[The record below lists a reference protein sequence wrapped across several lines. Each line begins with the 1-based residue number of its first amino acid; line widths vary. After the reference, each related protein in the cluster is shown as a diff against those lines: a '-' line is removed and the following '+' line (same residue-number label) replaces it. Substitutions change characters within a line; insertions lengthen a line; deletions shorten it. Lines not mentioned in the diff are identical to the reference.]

1 VRVKVKNSHF
11 TFSTYTFYLLTQ
23 RSSKAKPVP
32 TFKPSHLPTFKPSHL
47 PTYMSVQLYDTHSRS
62 IKILAPEPGEPLRF
76 YCCGPTVYGPAHIG
90 NFRTFLIQDVLRRV
104 LEVDGTEV
112 KHVRN
117 ITDVDDK
124 TIRQSQSEGLALS
137 DFTSKWTEK
146 FHTDCDALNM
156 RAPMIE
162 PSAVEHL
169 PQQIALIETLI
180 EKGHAYATADG
191 SVYFR
196 VSSFENYGS
205 LSRLKQREIRTQDK
219 NSAGEL
225 NDADEYDRESVTD
238 FALWKARKPED
249 GDNYWASP
257 WGEGR
262 PGWHLECSAMVDS
275 AFDGQTIDLHGG
287 GIDLCFPHHEN
298 EIAQSECAHGHD
310 FCRHWFHSAH
320 LMVEGAKMSK
330 SLGNLYTL
338 EDLREKGFSPM
349 VVRYTL
355 IAGSYRQ
362 QLNFT
367 FDGLHA
373 SQSALAKLERFADS
387 LLEKSGE
394 DRAALASYISAE
406 APGDFGRFAKAWDA
420 LRNNLN
426 TAACLGAIFGVLG
439 SNPAATLDAE
449 GARAMLRA
457 FGSLLYALGIELFTV
472 EEKQS
477 NAPENIQTLA
487 QQRWE
492 AKKAKDFAQAD
503 ALRHELL
510 EKGWLVKDGKDGF
523 ELEPK

>member
-1 VRVKVKNSHF
+1 
-11 TFSTYTFYLLTQ
+11 
-23 RSSKAKPVP
+23 
-32 TFKPSHLPTFKPSHL
+32 
-47 PTYMSVQLYDTHSRS
+47 MSVQLYDTHSRS
-62 IKILAPEPGEPLRF
+62 VQALEPESDKPLRF

-90 NFRTFLIQDVLRRV
+90 NFRTFLIQDTLRRV
-104 LEVDGTEV
+104 LEVDGTAV

-124 TIRQSQSEGLALS
+124 TIRQSQVEGMSLG
-137 DFTSKWTEK
+137 DFTVKWTEK

-156 RAPMIE
+156 LAPSIE
-162 PSAVEHL
+162 PSAVAHI
-169 PQQIALIETLI
+169 PQQIALVEKLV
-180 EKGHAYATADG
+180 EKGHAYATEDG

-205 LSRLKQREIRTQDK
+205 LSKLKQRELKTQEA

-238 FALWKARKPED
+238 FALWKGRKPED
-249 GDNYWASP
+249 GDNYWQSP

-275 AFDGQTIDLHGG
+275 AFDGETIELHGG

-310 FCRHWFHSAH
+310 FCKHWFHSAH

-338 EDLREKGFSPM
+338 DQLREKGFSPM
-349 VVRYTL
+349 IVRYTL

-373 SQSALAKLERFADS
+373 AESAMLKLERFAES
-387 LLEKSGE
+387 LLAKTGE
-394 DRAALASYISAE
+394 DKDALVNYICNN
-406 APGDFGRFAKAWDA
+406 APEDFGRLSKAWDS

-426 TAACLGAIFGVLG
+426 TAACLGAIFGVIG
-439 SNPAATLDAE
+439 SNPAAALDAK
-449 GARAMLRA
+449 GAREMLRA
-457 FGSLLYALGIELFTV
+457 FGSLLYALGLELFTV
-472 EEKQS
+472 EAKQVD
-477 NAPENIQTLA
+477 APEEVIALA

-492 AKKAKDFAQAD
+492 AKQAKDWAKAD
-503 ALRHELL
+503 ELRDAILTA
-510 EKGWLVKDGKDGF
+510 GWTVKDSKDGF
-523 ELEPK
+523 NLEPN